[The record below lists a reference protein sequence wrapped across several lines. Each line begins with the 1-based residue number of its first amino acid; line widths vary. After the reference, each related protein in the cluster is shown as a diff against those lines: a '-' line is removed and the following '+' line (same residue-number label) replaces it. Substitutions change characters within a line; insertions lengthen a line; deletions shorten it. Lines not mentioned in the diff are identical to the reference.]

1 MTERTVLLPTAEH
14 PITITPTGK
23 HVTVRVNGEVVAET
37 DAALTLQES
46 TYPAVQYVPLADVVD
61 SALRRSD
68 NTTYCPYKG
77 EANYYHVVTGASE
90 ATGKDTGAS
99 EATGKDTGASEAT
112 GKDTVGGDTVDDAIW
127 TYEEPY
133 PAVGEIVGHVAFYAN
148 KADVTVG

>member
-1 MTERTVLLPTAEH
+1 MTERTVLLPTDDH

-61 SALRRSD
+61 SVLRRSD

-77 EANYYHVVTGASE
+77 EANYYHVTTGE
-90 ATGKDTGAS
+90 GTI
-99 EATGKDTGASEAT
+99 
-112 GKDTVGGDTVDDAIW
+112 DDAIW
-127 TYEEPY
+127 TYEQPY

-148 KADVTVG
+148 KADVAVG